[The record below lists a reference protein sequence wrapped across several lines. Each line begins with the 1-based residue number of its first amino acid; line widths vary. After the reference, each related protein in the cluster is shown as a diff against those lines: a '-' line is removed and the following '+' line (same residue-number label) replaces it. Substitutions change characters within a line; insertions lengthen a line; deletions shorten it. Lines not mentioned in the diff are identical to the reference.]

1 MIQSSAS
8 FRLHTLQ
15 PSCIPTALIG
25 TGASHREKNV
35 AKTSKIVRN
44 EQRRALVAKY
54 AAKRAALKET
64 LRKPETS
71 PADRKAARAQLQS
84 LPANANPIRI
94 RNRCEVTGRPRGYYS
109 KFGLSRLA
117 LRELAL
123 RGELPGVVKS
133 SW

>member
-1 MIQSSAS
+1 M
-8 FRLHTLQ
+8 
-15 PSCIPTALIG
+15 
-25 TGASHREKNV
+25 

-44 EQRRALVAKY
+44 NQRKALVAKF

-64 LRKPETS
+64 LREPKT
-71 PADRKAARAQLQS
+71 PAAERQLAREQLQQ
-84 LPANANPIRI
+84 LPANSNPCRI
-94 RNRCEVTGRPRGYYS
+94 RNRCALTGRARGYYS

-123 RGELPGVVKS
+123 RGELPGVVKA

>member
-1 MIQSSAS
+1 M
-8 FRLHTLQ
+8 
-15 PSCIPTALIG
+15 
-25 TGASHREKNV
+25 

-44 EQRRALVAKY
+44 EQRKALSAKF

-64 LRKPETS
+64 LRKPETP
-71 PADRKAARAQLQS
+71 PAERQLARQQLQK
-84 LPANANPIRI
+84 LPVNANPIRI
-94 RNRCEVTGRPRGYYS
+94 RNRCVVTGRPRGFYG

-123 RGELPGVVKS
+123 KGELPGVVKA

>member
-1 MIQSSAS
+1 M
-8 FRLHTLQ
+8 
-15 PSCIPTALIG
+15 
-25 TGASHREKNV
+25 
-35 AKTSKIVRN
+35 AKTSKIMKN
-44 EQRRALVAKY
+44 EQRKALVAKF

-71 PADRKAARAQLQS
+71 SADRRIARAQLQS
-84 LPANANPIRI
+84 LPRDANPIRI
-94 RNRCEVTGRPRGYYS
+94 RNRCSQTGRPRGYYS

-123 RGELPGVVKS
+123 RGELPGVIKA